1 MKVKIRIINPEKEER
16 ADLYVHH
23 EDKSMKDLTEYLE
36 HDMFRSVIL
45 ICSRDK
51 EIVKVESQ
59 NILYIESVMEKQI
72 VHLLENSKIQE
83 ESKDYITKKR
93 LYELERILPSS
104 FVRISKSIIV
114 NSDRIRV
121 FKPMFNGMMEITL
134 DNDENIYISRKYL
147 KEVRNK
153 IMEVNYSE

>member
-16 ADLYVHH
+16 ADLHVHH
-23 EDKSMKDLTEYLE
+23 EDKYVKDLTEYLE
-36 HDMFRSVIL
+36 QDMFRSVIL

-72 VHLLENSKIQE
+72 VHLLENGKTQGD
-83 ESKDYITKKR
+83 SKDCITKKR